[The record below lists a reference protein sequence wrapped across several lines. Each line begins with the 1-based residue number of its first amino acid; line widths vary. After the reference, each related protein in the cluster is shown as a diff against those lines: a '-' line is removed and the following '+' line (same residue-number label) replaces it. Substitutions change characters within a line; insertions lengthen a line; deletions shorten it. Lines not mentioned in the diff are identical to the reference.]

1 MIAIRSRLSAVQLR
15 WRDPFGVAV
24 GVFAGGPAFF
34 DESVVDSAGQGQLVD
49 VGAAGGLPRLLEPM
63 PEILRTATDNNR
75 RHVTTETTV
84 TQGITGPRPRRH
96 RARTP

>member
-1 MIAIRSRLSAVQLR
+1 M
-15 WRDPFGVAV
+15 

-84 TQGITGPRPRRH
+84 TQGITEIRRWRKSRMGARQDTGRSCTRPG
-96 RARTP
+96 